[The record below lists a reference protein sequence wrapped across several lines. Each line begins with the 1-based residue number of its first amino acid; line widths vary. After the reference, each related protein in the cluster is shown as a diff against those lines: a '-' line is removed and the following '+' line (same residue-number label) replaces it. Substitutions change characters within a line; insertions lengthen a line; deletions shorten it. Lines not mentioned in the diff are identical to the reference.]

1 MNIIICG
8 AGEVGRHAAE
18 VLGASGNNVTIID
31 RQPAKLAAIEQ
42 ALDVRTLVG
51 NGTHADVLHEAG
63 CANAGLFMA
72 ATSSDEINLLS
83 ASIASAAGADR
94 TVARVHHSA
103 YYAQH
108 GLDYAQHLGVDHLV
122 CPENTTALAIAQ
134 TLRNPGALA
143 VERFARGR
151 IEMQQLPVTDGAA
164 GLGAPLAQLK
174 LPGSVRVVAIEH
186 DGRTTIPDGSAVVAS
201 GDVITIVADVD
212 TFDRGRK
219 MFHTEQARR
228 KRVMIMGGTPMGVWL
243 CRALRSRRF
252 SVRLFETDTDRCL
265 ELSEK
270 LPWITVLS
278 EDPTDPT
285 VLEQQRVEQLDAFVA
300 LTGDDEHNIL
310 TAARAKSLGA
320 QQAVAVLQR
329 PTYLHLLE
337 HVGID
342 KAFSPRDTA
351 INEVVNLLD
360 TAPVRRLAT
369 VAEGV
374 ADVYEVRVSPK
385 AAEIVG
391 RSLRDMRLDQ
401 RIIIAAIQRDG
412 QVFVPGGKDVIHGGD
427 TVVLIG
433 PSGMERQLRKIF
445 AAG

>member
-18 VLGASGNNVTIID
+18 VLGALGNSVTIID
-31 RQPAKLAAIEQ
+31 RQSAKLTAIEQ
-42 ALDVRTLVG
+42 VLDVRTLVG
-51 NGTHADVLHEAG
+51 NGAHADVLLEAG
-63 CANAGLFMA
+63 CAKAGLFVA

-83 ASIASAAGADR
+83 ASIASSSGADR

-103 YYAQH
+103 YYEQH

-122 CPENTTALAIAQ
+122 CSENTTALAIAQ

-151 IEMQQLPVTDGAA
+151 IEMQQLPVTDGAS
-164 GLGAPLAQLK
+164 GLDVPLSQLK

-186 DGRTTIPDGSAVVAS
+186 DGHTIIPDGSAVVRS
-201 GDVITIVADVD
+201 GDVITIVGGVD
-212 TFDRGRK
+212 TFDRVRR

-252 SVRLFETDTDRCL
+252 SVRLFDTDADRCL

-285 VLEQQRVEQLDAFVA
+285 VLEEERVEQLDAFVA

-310 TAARAKSLGA
+310 TAALAKSLGA
-320 QQAVAVLQR
+320 QRVVAVLQR
-329 PTYLHLLE
+329 PTYRHLLK

-342 KAFSPRDTA
+342 RAFSPRDTA
-351 INEVVNLLD
+351 VNEIVKLLQ
-360 TAPVRRLAT
+360 TTPVQQLAT
-369 VAEGV
+369 VAKGV
-374 ADVYEVRVSPK
+374 ADVYEAWVSSN
-385 AAEIVG
+385 AVEIVG
-391 RSLRDMRLDQ
+391 RPLRDIRLDK
-401 RIIIAAIQRDG
+401 RIIIAAIQRDR
-412 QVFVPGGKDVIHGGD
+412 QVFVPGGDDMIHGGD
-427 TVVLIG
+427 AVVLIG
-433 PSGMERQLRKIF
+433 PSGMERQLRKMF
-445 AAG
+445 VAG

>member
-31 RQPAKLAAIEQ
+31 RKPSRLAMIEQ
-42 ALDVRTLVG
+42 VLDVRTLIG
-51 NGTHADVLHEAG
+51 NGAHAHVLREAG
-63 CANAGLFMA
+63 CAKAGLFLA
-72 ATSSDEINLLS
+72 ATSDDEINLLS

-103 YYAQH
+103 YYEQQE
-108 GLDYAQHLGVDHLV
+108 LDYARHLGIDHLV
-122 CPENTTALAIAQ
+122 CPENATALAIAQ

-151 IEMQQLPVTDGAA
+151 IEMQQLPVTDAA
-164 GLGAPLAQLK
+164 TGLGTPLSQLK
-174 LPGSVRVVAIEH
+174 LPGTVRVVAIEH
-186 DGRTTIPDGSAVVAS
+186 AGRSIIPDGSAVVVG
-201 GDVITIVADVD
+201 GDVITIVGDVD
-212 TFDRGRK
+212 TFDRARK
-219 MFHTEQARR
+219 MFHTEHARR
-228 KRVMIMGGTPMGVWL
+228 KRVMIMGGTAMGVWL

-270 LPWITVLS
+270 LSWITVVS
-278 EDPTDPT
+278 EDPTDPS
-285 VLEQQRVEQLDAFVA
+285 VMEEQRVEQLDAFVA
-300 LTGDDEHNIL
+300 LSGDDEHNIL

-351 INEVVNLLD
+351 INEVVNLLE

-374 ADVYEVRVSPK
+374 ADVYEVQVSPK
-385 AAEIVG
+385 AAQIVG
-391 RSLRDMRLDQ
+391 RPLSDMRLDEQ
-401 RIIIAAIQRDG
+401 IIIAAIQRDG
-412 QVFVPGGKDVIHGGD
+412 KVFVPSGDDIIHGGD

-433 PSGMERQLRKIF
+433 PSGMERRLRKTF